1 MAFETKQMLFQVYV
15 QGKACHLREARSL
28 DMTLTL
34 ARAETGTK
42 VMSQGSPLE
51 V

>member
-1 MAFETKQMLFQVYV
+1 
-15 QGKACHLREARSL
+15 
-28 DMTLTL
+28 MTLTL

-51 V
+51 VLGVECGICW